1 MFSVST
7 SGPPPAG
14 FLAGV
19 PDVLR
24 LGGEGDLVRVRV
36 RVGVDD
42 AEIILFVRFKNIVHT
57 CVFLNL

>member
-14 FLAGV
+14 LLAGV

-42 AEIILFVRFKNIVHT
+42 AEIIYS
-57 CVFLNL
+57 